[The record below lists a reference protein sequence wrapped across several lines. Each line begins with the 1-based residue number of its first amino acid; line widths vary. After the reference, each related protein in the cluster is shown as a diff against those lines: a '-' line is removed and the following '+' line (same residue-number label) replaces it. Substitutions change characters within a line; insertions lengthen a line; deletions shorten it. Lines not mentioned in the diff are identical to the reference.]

1 MPAYSR
7 EKGLANSPRPA
18 FKNSELGPIP
28 ADWEVS
34 TLGQVIANGHAKLQT
49 GPFGTVL
56 KASEFVETGHPV
68 VSVREIRSGYIQLY
82 DDTPCVSDETYEK
95 LGKYSLQAEDLVFAR
110 KGSVERSA
118 LIPSGGISYFLGSD
132 SIGLRMDND
141 CLFPKYLLYYLQLS
155 EIKQHVARHAYGT
168 TMAGLNEASLRTI
181 PLVIPPLPEQQRI
194 AAALSD
200 ADAWIESLDKL
211 IEKKKLVKQ
220 GAMQALLSGKTRL
233 PGFSGK
239 WVEKRLGDCMIVNPP
254 NDRMIPE
261 TFFYIDLESVTKG
274 RLAGVAEIQKVNAPS
289 RAQRLFQK
297 GDILFQTVRPYQNN
311 NLFVDFEA
319 KQFVAS
325 TGYAIL
331 RAKCDTD
338 ARWMFEIIQTPQF
351 ADHVMDNCTGT
362 GYPAINPGKL
372 AEIPFLMP
380 PSLAEQRGIAAILSD
395 MDAELTSLSREKAK
409 AERIK
414 EGMMQELL
422 TGKTRLKGE
431 KRSNHET

>member
-1 MPAYSR
+1 MKKPAKSR
-7 EKGLANSPRPA
+7 KKGGANPHRLA

-132 SIGLRMDND
+132 SIGLRLDND

-194 AAALSD
+194 AAALTD

-220 GAMQALLSGKTRL
+220 GAMQTLLSGKTRL
-233 PGFSGK
+233 SGFGVVGVKMSEVGSIPVD
-239 WVEKRLGDCMIVNPP
+239 WEVKRLGEIARILDNRRVPLNDAQRRKGCYPYCGANGIV
-254 NDRMIPE
+254 D
-261 TFFYIDLESVTKG
+261 YIDRYEFDEETVLIAEDGGNFSDFATRPIAYKMSGKYWVNNHAHVLTANAGYDLDYLFWQLVHKDITDFVTGGTREKLTRRQLETICVP
-274 RLAGVAEIQKVNAPS
+274 APS
-289 RAQRLFQK
+289 LKEQK
-297 GDILFQTVRPYQNN
+297 
-311 NLFVDFEA
+311 A
-319 KQFVAS
+319 
-325 TGYAIL
+325 
-331 RAKCDTD
+331 
-338 ARWMFEIIQTPQF
+338 
-351 ADHVMDNCTGT
+351 
-362 GYPAINPGKL
+362 
-372 AEIPFLMP
+372 
-380 PSLAEQRGIAAILSD
+380 IAAVLSD
-395 MDAELTSLSREKAK
+395 MDAELAALSREKVK
-409 AERIK
+409 AEQIK
-414 EGMMQELL
+414 QGMMQELL
-422 TGKTRLKGE
+422 TGKIRL
-431 KRSNHET
+431 